1 MKVVFKGLGGVSSRD
16 MFKVLENKKHSRRK
30 DTHTMSKDNVI
41 EFKKPEP
48 FVDDPITDVLRTGA
62 RKLLIEALE
71 AEIEGFLSQ
80 YRDLR
85 DNQDRQRVVRNGY
98 LPEREIQTGIGP
110 VAVKV
115 PRARDRQPDHKSGPI
130 RFKSTLLP
138 PYLRKTRSME
148 ELIPWLYLKGVSTG
162 DFSEALAALVGKD
175 APGLSASTISRLK
188 SVWEEEFEEWQ
199 KTDLSHKRYVYIW
212 ADGIYC
218 NVRMEEKQCL
228 LVIIGATEDG
238 NKELLALES
247 GFRESEL
254 SWTEVLVDLKHR
266 GLKIAPELAV
276 GDGAL
281 GFWKALSKVYGQT
294 RWQRCW
300 VHKTANVL
308 NQLPKSIQPKAKEKL
323 HQIWMAPDKAEA
335 QKYFDDFI
343 SIYEAKYP
351 KAAKCLQK
359 DRDVLLTFYDFP
371 AEHWRHIRTTN
382 PIEST
387 FSTVRLR
394 TAKVRN
400 CFSSKTVVTMAFKLC
415 QCAQKRWQRLHSS
428 KKLVEVI
435 RGVIFV
441 NGIEEKRI
449 AA

>member
-1 MKVVFKGLGGVSSRD
+1 MTK
-16 MFKVLENKKHSRRK
+16 RK
-30 DTHTMSKDNVI
+30 DTHTMTKDNVI
-41 EFKKPEP
+41 DFKKPER
-48 FVDDPITDVLRTGA
+48 FIDDPITDVLRTGA
-62 RKLLIEALE
+62 RKLLTEALE
-71 AEIEGFLSQ
+71 AEIEGFLAQ

-98 LPEREIQTGIGP
+98 LPERQIQTGIGP

-115 PRARDRQPDHKSGPI
+115 PRARDRQPDHESGPV
-130 RFKSTLLP
+130 RFRSSLLP

-148 ELIPWLYLKGVSTG
+148 ELIPWLYLKGISTS
-162 DFSEALAALVGKD
+162 DFTEALAALVGKD
-175 APGLSASTISRLK
+175 APGLSAPTISRLK
-188 SVWEEEFEEWQ
+188 SIWQEDLDQWQ
-199 KTDLSHKRYVYIW
+199 KRDLSHKRYVYIW

-238 NKELLALES
+238 KKELLALNS
-247 GFRESEL
+247 GLRESEL
-254 SWTEVLVDLKHR
+254 SWTELLIDLRHR
-266 GLKIAPELAV
+266 GLKAAPELAI

-281 GFWKALSKVYGQT
+281 GFWKALAKVYHNT

-308 NQLPKSIQPKAKEKL
+308 NKLPKSLQKKAKEKL

-335 QKYFDDFI
+335 KNHFDDFI
-343 SIYEAKYP
+343 SIYKDKYP
-351 KAAKCLQK
+351 TATECLQK

-394 TAKVRN
+394 TAKVRS
-400 CFSSKTVVTMAFKLC
+400 CFSSRTVVTMAFKLC
-415 QCAQKRWQRLHSS
+415 QCAQKRWQRLYGYR
-428 KKLVEVI
+428 KLGKVI
-435 RGVIFV
+435 RGVKFI
-441 NGIEEKRI
+441 NGIEEIRN